1 MTKPKNQAFVKK
13 SEKKTTQKTNHIK
26 LGNKAETENTKN
38 NLENK
43 MAYY

>member
-13 SEKKTTQKTNHIK
+13 SEKNTQKTNHIK